1 MSEEVSLVSPA
12 IHKSAGTRS
21 EHTER
26 FYLPELDVL
35 RFFAFFAVFLCH
47 VAPDGP
53 AFYDSHGALGRL
65 GASGAFGVDLFFTL
79 SGYLLTSLLLREREQ
94 SGDVNLRAFYA
105 RRTLRIW
112 PLYYFSLALAF
123 LLTRIP
129 ESIIAAP
136 PLLGDLFAPI
146 RPISYFYM
154 AIFLFNFNF
163 ANSLGTNRTLFMTHL
178 WSISVEACRR
188 LRYRLALRAA
198 PCKRHRR
205 DLHSRDACAHRVRRA
220 ERRRTQI
227 ACRLSQASLMS
238 MRRGALRARL
248 RVAMRRN
255 FPRRAAVGSLRSKV

>member
-1 MSEEVSLVSPA
+1 MSPA

-112 PLYYFSLALAF
+112 PLYYFSRHWPFFSRGFRSRSSRRRHYSAISLRPFVRLV
-123 LLTRIP
+123 T
-129 ESIIAAP
+129 SIWR
-136 PLLGDLFAPI
+136 F
-146 RPISYFYM
+146 FY
-154 AIFLFNFNF
+154 
-163 ANSLGTNRTLFMTHL
+163 ST
-178 WSISVEACRR
+178 SIS
-188 LRYRLALRAA
+188 L
-198 PCKRHRR
+198 
-205 DLHSRDACAHRVRRA
+205 
-220 ERRRTQI
+220 I
-227 ACRLSQASLMS
+227 LSGLIGLCS
-238 MRRGALRARL
+238 
-248 RVAMRRN
+248 
-255 FPRRAAVGSLRSKV
+255 